1 VHDLIW
7 QVTTALPPAQLAAH
21 VDLVLRTLEH
31 TDARV
36 REWAVGAFS
45 HLSAA
50 LEPTIA
56 TAVAPRASAALE
68 VLLKDEDRRVRERAT
83 ALIAKMAAAEEE
95 AAGAAAARRQREH
108 PLVPSPVPSQAY
120 ALAPTRLQRD
130 VQLYTAPRRSR
141 SRLPGPDGDA
151 GSGRG
156 RLPGAAGPK

>member
-1 VHDLIW
+1 MASLIANADGLPHGLLMAGVNIHGRRLHSSCDSSDRWPRIDAHTRRVHDLIW

-83 ALIAKMAAAEEE
+83 ALIAKMAAAVS
-95 AAGAAAARRQREH
+95 G
-108 PLVPSPVPSQAY
+108 
-120 ALAPTRLQRD
+120 
-130 VQLYTAPRRSR
+130 
-141 SRLPGPDGDA
+141 
-151 GSGRG
+151 GSGG
-156 RLPGAAGPK
+156 GGGGGGGSSGASPA

>member
-1 VHDLIW
+1 MPTRRVHDLIW

-83 ALIAKMAAAEEE
+83 ALIAKMA
-95 AAGAAAARRQREH
+95 
-108 PLVPSPVPSQAY
+108 
-120 ALAPTRLQRD
+120 
-130 VQLYTAPRRSR
+130 TAVS
-141 SRLPGPDGDA
+141 G
-151 GSGRG
+151 GSGGGGRG
-156 RLPGAAGPK
+156 GGGSSGASPA

>member
-1 VHDLIW
+1 MASLIANADGLPHGLLMAGVNIHGHRLHSSCDSSDRRPRMDARRVHDLIW

-83 ALIAKMAAAEEE
+83 ALIAKMAAAVS
-95 AAGAAAARRQREH
+95 G
-108 PLVPSPVPSQAY
+108 
-120 ALAPTRLQRD
+120 
-130 VQLYTAPRRSR
+130 
-141 SRLPGPDGDA
+141 
-151 GSGRG
+151 GSGGGGRG
-156 RLPGAAGPK
+156 GGGSSGASPA